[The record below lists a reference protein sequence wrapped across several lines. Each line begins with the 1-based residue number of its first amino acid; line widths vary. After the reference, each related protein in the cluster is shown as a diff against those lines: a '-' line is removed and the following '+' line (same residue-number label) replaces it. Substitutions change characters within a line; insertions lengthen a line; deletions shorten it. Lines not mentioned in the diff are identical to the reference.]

1 MRKWIKKGYQWH
13 GDLVEQRKWKGRG
26 PRRRGELLKGIQIH
40 RLCSCGRSHLIVL
53 ASSPSM
59 PTKSKPKNHTPK
71 QEKLTTQRVREQECV
86 FWKYN
91 CDEIWKRFKR
101 LSLKSKEKDVRDKE
115 NAEGEREWSA
125 IRSLIVQKFT
135 KLAMYEREREWYS
148 RIALISL
155 P

>member
-1 MRKWIKKGYQWH
+1 M
-13 GDLVEQRKWKGRG
+13 
-26 PRRRGELLKGIQIH
+26 
-40 RLCSCGRSHLIVL
+40 
-53 ASSPSM
+53 
-59 PTKSKPKNHTPK
+59 
-71 QEKLTTQRVREQECV
+71 REQECV

-148 RIALISL
+148 PIALISL